1 VARQFQLLADQA
13 FARTAGAPLV
23 GGNAV
28 RLLKDGSENYPAWLD
43 AIRSAQR
50 WIHFETYILHDDAIG
65 KVFAEALCERARAGV
80 RVRLLVDWLGSL
92 LKSSPGFWR
101 TFARAGVDARSFG
114 YPTVDSPLGWISRD
128 HRKSLVV
135 DGRVAFVSGLCVGDG
150 WLANPKTGREA
161 QRDTGVM
168 ITGPAVADVET
179 AFAEA
184 WSTTGTRIPDAEIP
198 THANIAPA
206 GNVALRVIATMP
218 ATAGVFKLDQ
228 LVASVARETLWITD
242 AYFVGVSAYIRALI
256 AAAQDGVDVR
266 LLVPGTVDVLGV
278 GAMSRSGY
286 RALLEGGVRIF
297 EWNGSMV
304 HAKTAVADGKW
315 ARVGSSNLNI
325 TSWFGNWEL
334 DVAIEDEKFGRQM
347 MAMYEQDLQ
356 NATEI
361 VLRSRKVLAL
371 SEKHRVEGHSVERR
385 RSPRMEDWRTRGRST
400 RRAAA
405 AGAIRMGRTL
415 GAALT
420 SRREMGPAEAISL
433 FWSSLLFLGLG
444 LLALLVPKA
453 ISVPLGVLAVWSA
466 VAGLFQSW
474 RLYGR
479 ERSADAPRAK
489 AESVDRVE
497 VKRKIP
503 QSRTR
508 RHA

>member
-1 VARQFQLLADQA
+1 VTRQFQLLADQA
-13 FARTAGAPLV
+13 FSRTAGAPLV

-28 RLLKDGSENYPAWLD
+28 RVLKDGSENYPAWLA
-43 AIRSAQR
+43 AIHGARH
-50 WIHFETYILHDDAIG
+50 WIHFETYILHDDKCG

-80 RVRLLVDWLGSL
+80 KVRLLVDWLGSL
-92 LKSSPGFWR
+92 MKSSPGFWR

-114 YPTVDSPLGWISRD
+114 YPSIDSPLGWVSRD

-135 DGRVAFVSGLCVGDG
+135 DGRVAFVSGLCVGDA
-150 WLANPKTGREA
+150 WLADPATGRDA

-168 ITGPAVADVET
+168 IEGPAVADVEA

-184 WSTTGTRIPDAEIP
+184 WSTTGTLLPRNELP
-198 THANIAPA
+198 THASIAPS
-206 GNVALRVIATMP
+206 GDVALRVIATMP

-242 AYFVGVSAYIRALI
+242 AYFVGVAAYIRALI

-286 RALLEGGVRIF
+286 RALLDGGVRIF

-334 DVAIEDEKFGRQM
+334 DVAIEDRRFGLQM
-347 MAMYEQDLQ
+347 MEMYERDLE
-356 NATEI
+356 NATEV
-361 VLRSRKVLAL
+361 VLRSNKV
-371 SEKHRVEGHSVERR
+371 SSVERR
-385 RSPRMEDWRTRGRST
+385 RAPRVKDWRSRGRST

-405 AGAIRMGRTL
+405 AGAIRMSRTL

-420 SRREMGPAEAISL
+420 RRREVGPAEAISL
-433 FWSSLLFLGLG
+433 FWSSLLFLGVG
-444 LLALLVPKA
+444 ALALFVPKA
-453 ISVPLGVLAVWSA
+453 ISVPFGVLAVWSA
-466 VAGLFQSW
+466 VAGLFQAW
-474 RLYGR
+474 RLYAR
-479 ERSADAPRAK
+479 ERSAPQAGPQTT
-489 AESVDRVE
+489 DRVE
-497 VKRKIP
+497 DSPRMP
-503 QSRTR
+503 QAGKR

>member
-1 VARQFQLLADQA
+1 MTRQFQLLADQA
-13 FARTAGAPLV
+13 FSRTAGAPLV
-23 GGNAV
+23 GGNSV
-28 RLLKDGSENYPAWLD
+28 RLLKDGKENYDAWLH
-43 AIRSAQR
+43 AIRGAQH

-80 RVRLLVDWLGSL
+80 TVRLLVDWLGSL
-92 LKSSPGFWR
+92 LKSGPGFWR
-101 TFARAGVDARSFG
+101 TFAKAGVDARSFG
-114 YPTVDSPLGWISRD
+114 YPTIDSPLGWVSRD

-135 DGRVAFVSGLCVGDG
+135 DGRVAFVSGLCVGDE
-150 WLANPKTGREA
+150 WLPDPGTGREG

-168 ITGPAVADVET
+168 IEGPAVADVED
-179 AFAEA
+179 AFVEA
-184 WSTTGTRIPDAEIP
+184 WSTTGHQIPADELPAP
-198 THANIAPA
+198 LSIAPC
-206 GNVALRVIATMP
+206 GDVALRVVPTMP

-228 LVASVARETLWITD
+228 LVASLARETLWVTD

-266 LLVPGTVDVLGV
+266 LLVPGTVDVIGV
-278 GAMSRSGY
+278 GAMSRAGF

-297 EWNGSMV
+297 EWNGPMI

-334 DVAIEDEKFGRQM
+334 DVAIEDEPFGRQM
-347 MAMYEQDLQ
+347 MDMYEQDLE
-356 NATEI
+356 NATEV
-361 VLRSRKVLAL
+361 VLRKRKLLAL
-371 SEKHRVEGHSVERR
+371 NEAGAVEGRTIERR
-385 RSPRMEDWRTRGRST
+385 RTARMEDWRTRGRST

-420 SRREMGPAEAISL
+420 KRREVGPAEAINL
-433 FWSSLLFLGLG
+433 FWSSLIFLGLG
-444 LLALLVPKA
+444 ALAFFVPKA
-453 ISVPLGVLAVWSA
+453 ISIPFTVLTVWWA

-474 RLYGR
+474 RLYHR
-479 ERSADAPRAK
+479 DAPGTGEA
-489 AESVDRVE
+489 ADTTEDR
-497 VKRKIP
+497 RN
-503 QSRTR
+503 RTRNGER